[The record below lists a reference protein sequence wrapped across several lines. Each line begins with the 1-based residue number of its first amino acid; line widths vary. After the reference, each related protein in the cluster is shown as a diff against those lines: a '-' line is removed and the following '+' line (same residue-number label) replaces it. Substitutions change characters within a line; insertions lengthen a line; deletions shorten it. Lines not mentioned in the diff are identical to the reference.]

1 MKRRSGR
8 TLRHGPP
15 RPIQPRMNIRTR
27 KAIGTMATVAFLVVY
42 ALVMMAVGGVLVVGR
57 GMVFELP
64 FYIVAGAGWM
74 PVVMAI
80 IRWMSK
86 PDAA

>member
-1 MKRRSGR
+1 
-8 TLRHGPP
+8 
-15 RPIQPRMNIRTR
+15 
-27 KAIGTMATVAFLVVY
+27 MAVY
-42 ALVMMAVGGVLVVGR
+42 ALVLMAVGGLLVVGR
-57 GMVFELP
+57 GTAFELP
-64 FYIVAGAGWM
+64 FYILAGLGWL

>member
-1 MKRRSGR
+1 M
-8 TLRHGPP
+8 T
-15 RPIQPRMNIRTR
+15 QRTR
-27 KAIGTMATVAFLVVY
+27 KAIGTAGTVLFIILY
-42 ALVMMAVGGVLVVGR
+42 ALVMMAVGGEFAVGR
-57 GMVFELP
+57 GMAIELP
-64 FYIVAGAGWM
+64 FYIVAGCLWL